1 MAELIQDFAK
11 PVRSSEGVAYRA
23 TLRGQERSDGI
34 WEGWLEFGGDENG
47 SPLTRT
53 PIETTQPG
61 RDALLYWATGLGDTY
76 FEGAL
81 TRAARGD
88 RPTPPP
94 MNVVEIAH
102 DHQSRR
108 ATIAAVEEYVLERFR
123 NAGTTKLLARDVFT
137 STTAYSNADLVRAF
151 EDLQARLLLIRR
163 TEEGNDWLFLTDA
176 GAHHLGVT

>member
-23 TLRGQERSDGI
+23 TLRGHERPDGT
-34 WEGWLEFGGDENG
+34 WEGWLEFGSDEG
-47 SPLTRT
+47 GETLIKT
-53 PIETTQPG
+53 PVETTQPS

-81 TRAARGD
+81 VRAVRGD
-88 RPTPPP
+88 RPSPSPVSIP
-94 MNVVEIAH
+94 EVAH

-108 ATIAAVEEYVLERFR
+108 ARIVSVEEYVLERFR
-123 NAGTTKLLARDVFT
+123 SAGTTRMLAREFFA
-137 STTAYSNADLVRAF
+137 SSSAYSNADLVRAF

-176 GAHHLGVT
+176 GAQHTALT